1 MKSIPKSFVDRFLS
15 RIDMSSG
22 PDGCWPL
29 RTKQSSGYPRVG
41 WIDRGDRVTDTA
53 HRVSFFI
60 HNGWVPMGRT
70 ENSGVVR
77 HVCDNPRCC
86 NPKHLVSGSQR
97 QNVHDAISRGRH
109 VPPPHKLGELHGNAV
124 LTAKNVAS
132 IRNMIAR
139 GNTIAE
145 IARNFGVGETT
156 IRHIRD
162 GKTWAA

>member
-1 MKSIPKSFVDRFLS
+1 M
-15 RIDMSSG
+15 
-22 PDGCWPL
+22 
-29 RTKQSSGYPRVG
+29 
-41 WIDRGDRVTDTA
+41 
-53 HRVSFFI
+53 
-60 HNGWVPMGRT
+60 
-70 ENSGVVR
+70 
-77 HVCDNPRCC
+77 
-86 NPKHLVSGSQR
+86 
-97 QNVHDAISRGRH
+97 
-109 VPPPHKLGELHGNAV
+109 PPPHKLGELHGNAV